1 MTNIGRRAGP
11 PQASAAPS
19 DVSDAY
25 AGANVG
31 AGSSPAGAAGPAL
44 PARRRSA
51 PSGGSAVREA
61 TSVGALCL
69 GCIADDFTG
78 ATDLANNLVR
88 AGMRVVQSIG
98 VPDKPLDV
106 DVDAVVVALKSRT
119 VPAADAVAESLAAL
133 AWLQGQ
139 GAQQIYFKYCSTFD
153 STAQGNIGPVTE
165 ALMDALGAGFTI
177 ATPAFPDNQRTVFK
191 GYLFVGDVLLSES
204 GMQNHPL
211 TPMTDPNLVRV
222 LQAQTKRR
230 VGLIDHQVL
239 ARGAPAVRERMAQLQ
254 AEGFGMAVVD
264 AVSNDDLLRLGPA
277 LKGMPLVTAGSGVA
291 IGLPANF
298 GIVPS
303 DQAALLPGA
312 GGARAVVSGSCSLAT
327 NRQVQDL
334 IRQGHPAMA
343 IDPLRLVAGTD
354 VVSEVLAWAEPRLA
368 RGPVL
373 VYSTADSGAVKAVQ
387 GQLGVEKAGALV
399 ERTLAA
405 VAQGLVALGVRQLV
419 VAGGETSGAC
429 VQALGITQMQIG
441 PQIDPGV
448 PWCHAREGGL
458 HLALKSGNFGSDD
471 FFTKAF
477 TMLA

>member
-1 MTNIGRRAGP
+1 MKI
-11 PQASAAPS
+11 S
-19 DVSDAY
+19 
-25 AGANVG
+25 
-31 AGSSPAGAAGPAL
+31 
-44 PARRRSA
+44 
-51 PSGGSAVREA
+51 
-61 TSVGALCL
+61 L

-88 AGMRVVQSIG
+88 AGMRVVQTIG
-98 VPDKPLDV
+98 VPSGPLGAE
-106 DVDAVVVALKSRT
+106 VDAVVVALKSRT
-119 VPAADAVAESLAAL
+119 VPPAQAVAESLAAL
-133 AWLQGQ
+133 AWLQAQ

-165 ALMDALGAGFTI
+165 ALMDALQTGFTI

-191 GYLFVGDVLLSES
+191 GHLFVGDVLLNES

-211 TPMTDPNLVRV
+211 TPMQDPNLVRV
-222 LQAQTKRR
+222 LQSQTKRR
-230 VGLIDHQVL
+230 VGLIDHRVV
-239 ARGAPAVRERMAQLQ
+239 ARGEVAVSERIAQLQ
-254 AEGFGMAVVD
+254 ADGVAVAIVD
-264 AVSNDDLLRLGPA
+264 AVSNEDLLRLGPA

-298 GIVPS
+298 GIKPS
-303 DQAALLPGA
+303 DQASRLPAASGL
-312 GGARAVVSGSCSLAT
+312 RAVVSGSCSLAT
-327 NRQVQDL
+327 NRQVQDF
-334 IRQGHPAMA
+334 ISRGHPAMA
-343 IDPLRLVAGTD
+343 IDPLRMVSGDDVAA
-354 VVSEVLAWAEPRLA
+354 EVLAWAGPLLA

-387 GQLGVEKAGALV
+387 ARLGVDEAGAMV
-399 ERTLAA
+399 EHTLAA
-405 VAQGLVALGVRQLV
+405 VARGLFELGVRQLV

-448 PWCHAREGGL
+448 PWCYSGSERLAPEGL